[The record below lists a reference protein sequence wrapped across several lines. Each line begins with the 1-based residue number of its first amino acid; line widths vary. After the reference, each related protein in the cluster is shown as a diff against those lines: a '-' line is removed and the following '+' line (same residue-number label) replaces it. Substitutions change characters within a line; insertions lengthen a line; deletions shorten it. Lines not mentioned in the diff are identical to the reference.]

1 MKKPTQLQLYYAKQ
15 RKIAEQNRLFLSFVD
30 DGITRQDLQK
40 NIDRN
45 PAVWSKYSAYLD
57 ILPEENHDL

>member
-1 MKKPTQLQLYYAKQ
+1 MKKPTQFQIFYAEQ
-15 RKIAEQNRLFLSFVD
+15 RKIADQNRLFLSFID
-30 DGITRQDLQK
+30 DGITSQELQK

-57 ILPEENHDL
+57 ILP